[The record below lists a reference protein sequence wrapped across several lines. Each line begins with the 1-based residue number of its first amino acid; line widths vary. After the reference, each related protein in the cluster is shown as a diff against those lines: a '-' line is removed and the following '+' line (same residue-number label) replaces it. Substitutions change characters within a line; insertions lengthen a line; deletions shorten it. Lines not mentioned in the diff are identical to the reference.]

1 MEQLVSEIEVY
12 AAAVNLSPGTVVQRA
27 TTLGGG
33 AFGKWKKGEQTC
45 TMATAEKV
53 RGYMRQHPAPVPDTE
68 PETSREGAE

>member
-1 MEQLVSEIEVY
+1 MEQLVSEIEAY
-12 AAAVNLSPGTVVQRA
+12 AASVKLSPGTVVQRA

-53 RGYMRQHPAPVPDTE
+53 RGYMRRHPAPE

>member
-12 AAAVNLSPGTVVQRA
+12 AAALNLSPGTVVQRA
-27 TTLGGG
+27 TTLGGS

-53 RGYMRQHPAPVPDTE
+53 RSYMRQHPAPFPDAE
-68 PETSREGAE
+68 AETSREGAE